1 MDFIFSETIARKE
14 RNDIKNVLLLET
26 SGKYKVVN
34 RTPAVGYD

>member
-26 SGKYKVVN
+26 SRKYKVVN